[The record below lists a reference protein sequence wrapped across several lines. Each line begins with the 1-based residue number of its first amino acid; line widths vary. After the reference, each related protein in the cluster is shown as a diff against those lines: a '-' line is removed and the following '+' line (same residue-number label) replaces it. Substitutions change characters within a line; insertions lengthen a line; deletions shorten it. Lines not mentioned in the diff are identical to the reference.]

1 MKRLTLAAAALV
13 YTRGWM
19 EIFLQFL
26 DEIDDA
32 LAVVRFWASGAIV
45 EMSSHAPAALHSDS
59 DERLWE
65 FDAPLDMALAHL
77 RVDRGLP
84 R

>member
-1 MKRLTLAAAALV
+1 
-13 YTRGWM
+13 M
-19 EIFLQFL
+19 EIILQFL

-32 LAVVRFWASGAIV
+32 LAVVRFWAFGAIV
-45 EMSSHAPAALHSDS
+45 ELPSPAPAALHSDS
-59 DERLWE
+59 HERLWE
-65 FDAPLDMALAHL
+65 FDAPVDMALAHL